1 MTGKSGCYAL
11 LLILTGMGMI
21 GLMLYLVVGLAV
33 TLFVAGVVVSIYFA
47 ATASRR
53 RAEGQTLGK
62 LVIIPVLLF
71 ALSVPMLIYLGVTL
85 LPADA
90 FVAR

>member
-1 MTGKSGCYAL
+1 MTGKSGCYTFML
-11 LLILTGMGMI
+11 LLAGIGLVGMI
-21 GLMLYLVVGLAV
+21 LYLVVGIAI
-33 TLFVAGVVVSIYFA
+33 TFFVAGVVVSIYFA
-47 ATASRR
+47 ATAERR
-53 RAEGQTLGK
+53 RAEGRTLGK

-85 LPADA
+85 LPANA